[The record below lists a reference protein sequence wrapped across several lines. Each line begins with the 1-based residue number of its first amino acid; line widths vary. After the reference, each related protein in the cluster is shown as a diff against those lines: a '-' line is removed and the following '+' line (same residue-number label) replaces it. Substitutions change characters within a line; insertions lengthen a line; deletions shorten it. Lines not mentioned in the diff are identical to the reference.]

1 MQSLDTV
8 SEDLVDSITAL
19 REQVCG
25 DWGVLYCKGPS
36 PYKNTIRSSL
46 GSSVWVVFLGSL
58 LVVFWSSFGRL
69 LDFGSH
75 LVVFWLSFGRL
86 LDFDRLLVVFWPSFD
101 CLFSQF
107 WSSFCKERA
116 FCNCVAVSSLTL
128 ISILKLYLNYI
139 KQSSYTVVISFCQI
153 LFNLLV
159 VYGLH
164 EQYIYYHVKRG
175 YRLID
180 QPG

>member
-25 DWGVLYCKGPS
+25 DWGVY
-36 PYKNTIRSSL
+36 
-46 GSSVWVVFLGSL
+46 
-58 LVVFWSSFGRL
+58 
-69 LDFGSH
+69 
-75 LVVFWLSFGRL
+75 
-86 LDFDRLLVVFWPSFD
+86 
-101 CLFSQF
+101 
-107 WSSFCKERA
+107 
-116 FCNCVAVSSLTL
+116 CNCVAVSSLTL